1 MAQGYRLGD
10 IHPSMEND
18 MESVKKR
25 GTCGCGRSPTGDCIG
40 WHNLTEEDY
49 QKKKA
54 EWDLD
59 RYKEQAQGLWG
70 DSCTAGK
77 SE

>member
-1 MAQGYRLGD
+1 MVGYRVGD
-10 IHPSMEND
+10 IHPSTEKD

-40 WHNLTEEDY
+40 WHSLSESEY
-49 QKKKA
+49 QSAKRQW
-54 EWDLD
+54 ELD
-59 RYKEQAQGLWG
+59 QYKEQAQDLWG

>member
-1 MAQGYRLGD
+1 MVGYREGD
-10 IHPSMEND
+10 IHSSKGNI

-40 WHNLTEEDY
+40 WHGLNESEY
-49 QKKKA
+49 QSAKHQW
-54 EWDLD
+54 ELD
-59 RYKEQAQGLWG
+59 RYKEQAQDLWG